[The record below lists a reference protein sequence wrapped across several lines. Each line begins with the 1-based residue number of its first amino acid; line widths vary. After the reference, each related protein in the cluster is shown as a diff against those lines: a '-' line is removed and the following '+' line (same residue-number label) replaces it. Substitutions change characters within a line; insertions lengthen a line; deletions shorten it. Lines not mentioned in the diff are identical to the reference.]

1 MEADDYRSAL
11 EQSWIGGSRIT
22 HRNTDWLL
30 SKPTHFNSYVWT
42 GHFGYVREDDFATVE
57 WDEESSEFL
66 QRNVDRGTAFP
77 FMVDTS
83 KRLLSIQSLGHPAAS
98 LIQRLTHLLNDN
110 GVYGWEITPLVR
122 HMTFQ
127 EWSGTV
133 AGVTKMTARLDSPN
147 PKWKGKPKLEEL
159 ITQTNSR
166 SVRLEARSFS
176 SDFIDLGSDWGRE
189 VLDHVSDGYGTI
201 NVVGTEVATA
211 EESKLKLE
219 RSNRGSTP
227 ETSQVPVEGESME
240 LPADQMRATQE
251 SVLERYIDGD
261 SVEQ

>member
-1 MEADDYRSAL
+1 MGADDYRSAL
-11 EQSWIGGSRIT
+11 EQSWIGGTSIT
-22 HRNTDWLL
+22 HKNTDWLL

-57 WDEESSEFL
+57 WDEENSEFL
-66 QRNVDRGTAFP
+66 QRNVDGGTAFP

-83 KRLLSIQSLGHPAAS
+83 KRLLSIQSLGRTAAS
-98 LIQRLTHLLNDN
+98 LIQRLTYLLNEN
-110 GVYGWEITPLVR
+110 GVYGWNITPLVR

-127 EWSGTV
+127 EWRDTV
-133 AGVTKMTARLDSPN
+133 GGVTKMTARLESPN
-147 PKWKGKPKLEEL
+147 PKWKDKPQLEEL

-166 SVRLEARSFS
+166 SVHLEARSFS
-176 SDFIDLGSDWGRE
+176 GDFIDLGSDWGRE

-201 NVVGTEVATA
+201 DVVGTEVVTA

-219 RSNRGSTP
+219 RSNRGSIP
-227 ETSQVPVEGESME
+227 ETSQVPVEGETTE
-240 LPADQMRATQE
+240 LPADQMRAAQE
-251 SVLERYIDGD
+251 SILERYSNDD